1 MWHCRGSLHAIR
13 PGIVAPVRAVMP
25 VRCVVQGQT
34 AGPFGCEGRNPSR
47 RLPLRQAGGLTAATA
62 GRDGTGRISNPV
74 GPGADVERSGDAGQ
88 REGEDLVGRGDAG
101 AAVGRGWRARDGSPD
116 QAELAARFAGL
127 GAVSGL
133 QVGAYC
139 GSGVT
144 AAHEVLA
151 LALAG
156 IPAALYVGS
165 WSNWIADPGRL
176 VAAGSARG

>member
-1 MWHCRGSLHAIR
+1 MQR
-13 PGIVAPVRAVMP
+13 PAHSFRKD
-25 VRCVVQGQT
+25 
-34 AGPFGCEGRNPSR
+34 S
-47 RLPLRQAGGLTAATA
+47 
-62 GRDGTGRISNPV
+62 
-74 GPGADVERSGDAGQ
+74 
-88 REGEDLVGRGDAG
+88 
-101 AAVGRGWRARDGSPD
+101 
-116 QAELAARFAGL
+116 AELAARFAGL

-165 WSNWIADPGRL
+165 WSNWIADPSRP
-176 VAAGSARG
+176 VVAGSARG